1 MKAGGGRQVQ
11 VGLDELAA
19 GDVPLAA
26 LDQAADA
33 GEEVGAQLLGLLV
46 EPGLAA
52 GEDELGVFV
61 AAVGRRGIV
70 ASASSAPACQGHSH
84 TGSIWALPIMWTRIG
99 TSRIEGAAASSFT
112 APAISAPMMKRC
124 STRKTTTAGT
134 MESTLAAAR
143 IWVEVWL

>member
-1 MKAGGGRQVQ
+1 MQAGGGGQVQ

-33 GEEVGAQLLGLLV
+33 GEEVGADTLGLLV

-52 GEDELGVFV
+52 GEDEIGVFV
-61 AAVGRRGIV
+61 AAVGHGGGGGQRLVGAR
-70 ASASSAPACQGHSH
+70 
-84 TGSIWALPIMWTRIG
+84 LPGPEPHRVDVG
-99 TSRIEGAAASSFT
+99 VGDHVDAHAAAQPFT
-112 APAISAPMMKRC
+112 APAISAPMMNRC

-143 IWVEVWL
+143 ICVEVWL